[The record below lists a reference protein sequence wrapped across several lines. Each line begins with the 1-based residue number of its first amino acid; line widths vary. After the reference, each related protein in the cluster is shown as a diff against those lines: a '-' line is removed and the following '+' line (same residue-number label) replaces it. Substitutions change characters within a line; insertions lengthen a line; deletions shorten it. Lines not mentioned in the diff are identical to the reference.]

1 MVSFPSRGQTTVN
14 VPLNV
19 SFLQTG
25 AAVAQAIRTGVAEV
39 KLDAILNAAGASLP
53 VKVAKTVEPQRVSG
67 SAGPWSSGPRSPRRS
82 ARAARPKPAA
92 PR

>member
-1 MVSFPSRGQTTVN
+1 VVSFPSRGQTTVN

-53 VKVAKTVEPQRVSG
+53 VKVAKTVEPRAGKFARTG
-67 SAGPWSSGPRSPRRS
+67 SSRTRTFQLTQA
-82 ARAARPKPAA
+82 
-92 PR
+92 